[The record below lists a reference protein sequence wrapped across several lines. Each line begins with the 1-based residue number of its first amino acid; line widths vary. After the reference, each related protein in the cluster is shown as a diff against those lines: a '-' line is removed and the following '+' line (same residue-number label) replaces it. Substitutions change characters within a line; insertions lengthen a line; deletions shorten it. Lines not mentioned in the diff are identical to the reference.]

1 MGAVISLMIVLHVVA
16 GSVAVCAMLGAL
28 CARKGA
34 IWHRRF
40 GRIYVH
46 AMAVALLLA
55 LVVSVLTANLF
66 LLLIGLFSSYL
77 IYTGWRLAIVK
88 TGAQSH
94 VDRLIIRLM
103 LIVGVLMIGYGGY
116 MSVSGDSLGIALLV
130 LGVAG
135 FAPAW
140 SDLQRQG
147 AWPKGKARILEH
159 LSRMG
164 GGCIATVTAV
174 VVTNVQTSPAFI
186 AWLLPGIIGGVLLT
200 YWSRRLS
207 SDSAI

>member
-1 MGAVISLMIVLHVVA
+1 MIVFHIVA

-28 CARKGA
+28 CMRKGA

-88 TGAQSH
+88 TGMQSS
-94 VDRLIIRLM
+94 VDGLVIRLM
-103 LIVGVLMIGYGGY
+103 LLVGVLMIGYGGY

-130 LGVAG
+130 LGVTG
-135 FAPAW
+135 FVPAW
-140 SDLQRQG
+140 SDLKRQG
-147 AWPKGKARILEH
+147 AWPKGKARIMEH

-164 GGCIATVTAV
+164 GGCIATITAV
-174 VVTNVQTSPAFI
+174 FVTNVQTSPAFI
-186 AWLLPGIIGGVLLT
+186 AWLLPGVIGAVLLT

-207 SDSAI
+207 SDRAM

>member
-1 MGAVISLMIVLHVVA
+1 MIVLHVVA

-88 TGAQSH
+88 TGAQSN

-103 LIVGVLMIGYGGY
+103 LVVGVLMIGYGGY

-140 SDLQRQG
+140 SDLKRRG